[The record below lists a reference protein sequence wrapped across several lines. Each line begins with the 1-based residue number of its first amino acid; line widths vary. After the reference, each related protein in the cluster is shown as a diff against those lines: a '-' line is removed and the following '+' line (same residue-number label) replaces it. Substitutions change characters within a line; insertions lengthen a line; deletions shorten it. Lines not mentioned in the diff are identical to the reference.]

1 MNPFADADE
10 EAVVVDRVTSGRG
23 EIVLRRCGRHHEII
37 SNGVFLMDTR
47 GGSSERLLVSAALAA
62 VPPSR
67 PVDLLIGGLGVGF
80 SLDEAVGSARPASI
94 TVVEIEP
101 AVIGWHR
108 DHLDAGALDDPR
120 VRIVR
125 ADLLA
130 FLASAGDSFDAI
142 CLDIDNGP
150 EWTVTD
156 HNRDL
161 YGADGLALVRRRLRP
176 GGVLAV
182 WSAAESAGFAAL
194 LRAAFADVA
203 VLPVPVPRGVPD
215 VVYVARTVPGTSEGT
230 ESA

>member
-1 MNPFADADE
+1 MNPSAGSDE
-10 EAVVVDRVTSGRG
+10 ETLVVDRVTSARG
-23 EIVLRRCGRHHEII
+23 EVVLRRRGRHHEII

-47 GGSSERLLVSAALAA
+47 GGTSERLLVSAALAA
-62 VPPSR
+62 VPSPG

-80 SLDEAVGSARPASI
+80 SLDEAVRSARPASI

-108 DHLDAGALDDPR
+108 DHLDAGSLDDPR

-130 FLASAGDSFDAI
+130 FLASGGDPFDVI

-156 HNRDL
+156 GNRDL
-161 YGADGLALVRRRLRP
+161 YGADGLALLRRRLRP

-194 LRAAFADVA
+194 LREAFAA
-203 VLPVPVPRGVPD
+203 VTTLPVPVARGVPD
-215 VVYVARTVPGTSEGT
+215 VVYVARTRTSEGN
-230 ESA
+230 